1 MQQQQYSLH
10 GKSKPL
16 TQIPSSEKK
25 KKKSYAGVPSPQKKR
40 REAVELESFFQRI
53 KSCVDLMASPSRS
66 RDEIRN
72 KLKMGRRAQEVLNA
86 QEERLA
92 KGKALSPVDKIGK

>member
-1 MQQQQYSLH
+1 M
-10 GKSKPL
+10 
-16 TQIPSSEKK
+16 
-25 KKKSYAGVPSPQKKR
+25 
-40 REAVELESFFQRI
+40 ELESFFQRI